1 MTRHVCKALI
11 PTLPFGNDVKISKV
25 RVHWF
30 TTDNGFVQVTG
41 IQLKWRNNTTESDWS
56 EMIGNGEPGSSPG
69 IIYASQVSTF
79 ALSEGDYINKVF
91 CVYSPPGGGWDTALS
106 GIKFVTKNGDD
117 SGYYGSELSEG
128 ATNSSFSIAHP
139 DGQVYGI
146 SGSYEENVI
155 FTVGFTGNFRTSDIE
170 GS

>member
-1 MTRHVCKALI
+1 M
-11 PTLPFGNDVKISKV
+11 
-25 RVHWF
+25 
-30 TTDNGFVQVTG
+30 
-41 IQLKWRNNTTESDWS
+41 
-56 EMIGNGEPGSSPG
+56 
-69 IIYASQVSTF
+69 
-79 ALSEGDYINKVF
+79 
-91 CVYSPPGGGWDTALS
+91 YSPPGGGWDTALS